1 MQLATGFTVLFA
13 SKLGIPV
20 STTHCLI
27 GSITFIGLYRFH
39 KVDVKVFSSIIAAW
53 LVTLPIAGGL
63 AALLT
68 WAMHYAI

>member
-39 KVDVKVFSSIIAAW
+39 KIDVKVFSSIVVAW
-53 LVTLPIAGGL
+53 LVTLPIAGAL
-63 AALLT
+63 AAFFT
-68 WAMHYAI
+68 WAINYAI